1 MVAMMTDPLIHLPGY
16 VLRRA
21 SIATMKRLNDHLS
34 ALDLRATEAS
44 LILLIGS
51 RGGLTQSEAGR
62 ILGIKRANMAPLTA
76 KLETRGL
83 LARRQISGR
92 SQELSLTPSGEQLL
106 VDVRALIA
114 QHEAETM
121 ARVPQE
127 LRAFVMPILL
137 ALWGQDDSPA

>member
-1 MVAMMTDPLIHLPGY
+1 MVGMMTDPLIHLPGY

-76 KLETRGL
+76 KLEARGL

-92 SQELSLTPSGEQLL
+92 SQELS
-106 VDVRALIA
+106 V
-114 QHEAETM
+114 
-121 ARVPQE
+121 
-127 LRAFVMPILL
+127 
-137 ALWGQDDSPA
+137 

>member
-76 KLETRGL
+76 KLEARGL

-137 ALWGQDDSPA
+137 VLWGQDDNPD

>member
-1 MVAMMTDPLIHLPGY
+1 MVGMMTDPLIHLPGY

-21 SIATMKRLNDHLS
+21 SIATMKRLNDHLG
-34 ALDLRATEAS
+34 AFDLRATEAS

-76 KLETRGL
+76 KLEARGL

>member
-1 MVAMMTDPLIHLPGY
+1 MTDPLIHLPGY

-76 KLETRGL
+76 KLEARGL

-114 QHEAETM
+114 RHEAETM

-137 ALWGQDDSPA
+137 ALWGQDDGPA

>member
-1 MVAMMTDPLIHLPGY
+1 MTDPLIHLPGY

-137 ALWGQDDSPA
+137 VLWGQDDSPA

>member
-1 MVAMMTDPLIHLPGY
+1 MVGMMTDPLIHLPGY

>member
-1 MVAMMTDPLIHLPGY
+1 MVGMMTDPLIHLPGY

-76 KLETRGL
+76 KLEARGL

-137 ALWGQDDSPA
+137 VLWGQDDNPD

>member
-1 MVAMMTDPLIHLPGY
+1 MTDPLIHLPGY

-76 KLETRGL
+76 KLEARGL

-137 ALWGQDDSPA
+137 VLWGQDDNPD